1 MISETAET
9 YAYHREANQPTKA
22 DYEKAYLFFDNNN
35 AKRRAI
41 GLKEIKLNE
50 TGVPQKFRRGAK

>member
-1 MISETAET
+1 MIKETAAT
-9 YAYHREANQPTKA
+9 YAYHRDNASPTSA
-22 DYEKAYLFFDNNN
+22 DWKKAYEFFDNNN

-50 TGVPQKFRRGAK
+50 TGVPQQFRRGAK

>member
-9 YAYHREANQPTKA
+9 YAYHREANKPTKA

-35 AKRRAI
+35 AKRREM
-41 GLKEIKLNE
+41 GLKEIALNE
-50 TGVPQKFRRGAK
+50 TGVPKSFRRGVK

>member
-1 MISETAET
+1 MIKETATT
-9 YAYHREANQPTKA
+9 YAYHRDNAKPTED
-22 DYEKAYLFFDNNN
+22 DYKKAYEFFDNNN

-41 GLKEIKLNE
+41 GLKEISLNE